1 MTFDFSNTRIF
12 IKPGFIDF
20 RTSKDRIIM
29 TIENVMKQDPTSGAV
44 FLFCNSCRM
53 HLKLVWWDKNG
64 FWVADKKLEKGRWP
78 WPETQKEVQALSQT
92 EVSLFLSGVDVFHRH
107 EEIIIKK

>member
-44 FLFCNSCRM
+44 FLFCNRCRM

-64 FWVADKKLEKGRWP
+64 FWVADKKLEKGRWHGP
-78 WPETQKEVQALSQT
+78 K
-92 EVSLFLSGVDVFHRH
+92 HKKKYRH
-107 EEIIIKK
+107 CPKWKSVCSYQV